1 MRILWITNIMLP
13 PLCERLGLPVPV
25 VGGWM
30 YSSAKR
36 LLDADSSLR
45 LAVATVYAGTR
56 PQRHEVDGVV
66 YYLLPLHGKDARR
79 YHRHLEPLWK
89 DIVADFHPD
98 LAHLHG
104 TEFPH
109 GQALT
114 KACPEVK
121 AVVSV
126 QGLVSVYDRYYLGG
140 MCFGDILRNITFR
153 DVIRW
158 DNLWQSQWSFTLRG
172 RMERETIRRV
182 HHVIGRT
189 SWDRAHVWAINPSA
203 AYHFCNETLREAF
216 YRQSPWRY
224 EDCEKY
230 SIFLSQAH
238 YPVKGLHKVLEAL
251 PLVLREY
258 PDTKVYVAGG
268 DIRGTR
274 SWKERV
280 KRSGYGSF
288 ILRLIQRLNLEEH
301 IVFTGALDEFKMCER
316 YLRSNLFICPSSI
329 ENSPNS
335 LGEAQLLGVP
345 CLAAYVGGVSD
356 MIPNEACGTMYR
368 FEEVEMLAYQI
379 GTWFERSKTFDNT
392 EMRRVARER
401 HDPSLN
407 SMRLLEIY
415 REIGNINVVEKD

>member
-1 MRILWITNIMLP
+1 
-13 PLCERLGLPVPV
+13 
-25 VGGWM
+25 
-30 YSSAKR
+30 
-36 LLDADSSLR
+36 
-45 LAVATVYAGTR
+45 
-56 PQRHEVDGVV
+56 
-66 YYLLPLHGKDARR
+66 
-79 YHRHLEPLWK
+79 
-89 DIVADFHPD
+89 
-98 LAHLHG
+98 
-104 TEFPH
+104 
-109 GQALT
+109 
-114 KACPEVK
+114 
-121 AVVSV
+121 
-126 QGLVSVYDRYYLGG
+126 
-140 MCFGDILRNITFR
+140 
-153 DVIRW
+153 
-158 DNLWQSQWSFTLRG
+158 
-172 RMERETIRRV
+172 MERETIRRV

-189 SWDRAHVWAINPSA
+189 SWDRAHVWAINPFA
-203 AYHFCNETLREAF
+203 TYHFCNETLREAF

-335 LGEAQLLGVP
+335 LGETQLLGVP

-356 MIPNEACGTMYR
+356 MIPNEAYGTMYR

-407 SMRLLEIY
+407 SMCLLEIY
-415 REIGNINVVEKD
+415 REIKAKE

>member
-1 MRILWITNIMLP
+1 
-13 PLCERLGLPVPV
+13 
-25 VGGWM
+25 M

-45 LAVATVYAGTR
+45 LAVATVYAGTH
-56 PQRHEVDGVV
+56 PQRHEVDGVI
-66 YYLLPLHGKDARR
+66 YYVLPLHGKDVRR

-98 LAHLHG
+98 LTHLHG

-126 QGLVSVYDRYYLGG
+126 QGLVSVIDRYYLGG
-140 MCFGDILRNITFR
+140 MRFGDILRNITFR

-172 RMERETIRRV
+172 RVERETIRRV

-189 SWDRAHVWAINPSA
+189 SWDRAHVWAINPTA
-203 AYHFCNETLREAF
+203 TYHFCNETLREAF
-216 YRQSPWRY
+216 YTQHPWRY
-224 EDCEKY
+224 EDCEKH

-251 PLVLREY
+251 PFVLREY

-288 ILRLIQRLNLEEH
+288 ILQLIQRLNLEEQ

-379 GTWFERSKTFDNT
+379 CAWFERSKTFGNT

-415 REIGNINVVEKD
+415 REIKAKE